1 MHLSKIKLP
10 NLKDP
15 KVSLS
20 LLLQL
25 SILLLSVVYPLL
37 YPQQAHATVTEGFV
51 RFDRL
56 ATGSTIS
63 GTACLKS
70 TLTTQTKTE
79 IVFPQGW
86 TISSTVGNWTAN
98 TTGIVAQEKDPVGG
112 GAAEAWPGIGNAS
125 AVSGLVVT
133 FPTTAFTAGHYYCFN
148 FSGTAASTVGAA
160 GNDKTGELKTQGGA
174 PYTDDMVFATSVVA
188 AAADTITVSASV
200 SATMT
205 FSLNANSVALGTL
218 STGSVTSDPTGIT
231 QTVYTN
237 ARNGYTSWIK
247 GTSATGGTG
256 GGLHSTNANA
266 DITSPSSYPTVTD
279 LTSATGVVIDTLA
292 GGTNPPTLA
301 AGYTGNGSSSGGHF
315 DGGIFHQTA
324 TLTTPTGSSTVKYT
338 LRAKIA
344 STQAAASDYSDILT
358 VTAAGSF

>member
-1 MHLSKIKLP
+1 MY
-10 NLKDP
+10 P
-15 KVSLS
+15 K
-20 LLLQL
+20 
-25 SILLLSVVYPLL
+25 
-37 YPQQAHATVTEGFV
+37 QANATVTEGFV

-56 ATGSTIS
+56 ATGAAIS

-70 TLTTQTKTE
+70 TLITQTKTE

-86 TISSTVGNWTAN
+86 TISPTAGNWTVS
-98 TTGIVAQEKDPVGG
+98 TTGITTQEKDPIGG
-112 GAAEAWPGIGNAS
+112 GAAEVWPGINTAT
-125 AVSGLVVT
+125 AVNGLAVV
-133 FPTTAFTAGHYYCFN
+133 FPTTAFTAGHFYCFY
-148 FSGTAASTVGAA
+148 FTGAASTVGPA

-174 PYTDDMVFATSVVA
+174 PYTDDVSFATSVVA
-188 AAADTITVSASV
+188 AAGEQITVTASV

-205 FSLNANSVALGTL
+205 FSLSGNSVALGTL
-218 STGSVTSDPTGIT
+218 TTGSVTSDPTGIT
-231 QTVYTN
+231 QSVLTN

-247 GTSATGGTG
+247 GTSTTGGTG
-256 GGLHSTNANA
+256 GGLHSTIATA
-266 DITSPSSYPTVTD
+266 DIPSPSSYPTVTD
-279 LTSATGVVIDTLA
+279 LASATGVVIDTLA

-324 TLTTPTGSSTVKYT
+324 TLTTPTGSSTLKYT

-344 STQAAASDYSDILT
+344 STQAAAGDYSDTLV